1 MRARNNTNELEL
13 YVVAGTHTVV
23 LSMDMKN
30 KPTGLLGFAFERKDG
45 KTGKRIWLYGQKCFQ
60 SVIRDPV
67 PGQQYPTDLHPVQS
81 FLWKDFTV
89 KPKSPEYGSIAFC
102 CFCLFP
108 VDFFDGIKR
117 I

>member
-45 KTGKRIWLYGQKCFQ
+45 KTGKRTWLYGQKCFQ
-60 SVIRDPV
+60 SVIPDPV
-67 PGQQYPTDLHPVQS
+67 PGQQYPTHLHPVQS

-89 KPKSPEYGSIAFC
+89 DPNHGYTYKVT
-102 CFCLFP
+102 P
-108 VDFFDGIKR
+108 VFGCVWR
-117 I
+117 